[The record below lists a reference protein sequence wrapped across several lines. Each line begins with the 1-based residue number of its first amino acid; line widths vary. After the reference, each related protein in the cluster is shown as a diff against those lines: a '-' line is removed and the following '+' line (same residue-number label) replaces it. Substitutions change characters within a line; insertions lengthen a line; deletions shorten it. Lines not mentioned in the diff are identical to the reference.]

1 MIITNMSLN
10 LSRFDLFNLR
20 SSVITGLFLSLSK
33 YNKESYETFKTC
45 LHTIISYSYT
55 V

>member
-1 MIITNMSLN
+1 MMIITSMSLN
-10 LSRFDLFNLR
+10 LNRFVLFNLG
-20 SSVITGLFLSLSK
+20 SSVITGLFLCLSK

-45 LHTIISYSYT
+45 LRTIISHI